1 MFNNYLLNELEPVPV
16 ADRDPMWNFFFCI
29 PRSKTAQIFGT
40 SGAVG
45 RPAFSLVG
53 NETFAVTIT
62 F

>member
-1 MFNNYLLNELEPVPV
+1 MNLKPVPV
-16 ADRDPMWNFFFCI
+16 ADRDSMWTFFFCI

-40 SGAVG
+40 SGALG

-53 NETFAVTIT
+53 NETFALTNT